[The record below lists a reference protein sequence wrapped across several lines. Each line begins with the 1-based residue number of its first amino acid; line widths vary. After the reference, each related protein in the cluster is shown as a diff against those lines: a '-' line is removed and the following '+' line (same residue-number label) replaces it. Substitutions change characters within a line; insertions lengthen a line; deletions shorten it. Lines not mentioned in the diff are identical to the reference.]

1 MFILRANVNSTVIP
15 RKQESRKRN
24 AGKYFYIIP
33 AQLDSRLRGND
44 AQILNMSHVLFNGNS
59 LSNTHLILETKKAG
73 AFFMLRPFLG
83 LRITPFNST
92 ALA

>member
-33 AQLDSRLRGND
+33 AQLDSRLRGN
-44 AQILNMSHVLFNGNS
+44 ARILNMSQVLFNSSS
-59 LSNTHLILETKKAG
+59 LFNTV
-73 AFFMLRPFLG
+73 
-83 LRITPFNST
+83 
-92 ALA
+92 